1 MMLPRTLLVL
11 ALAASSLAWGEPL
24 EAPERI
30 ARLAYVEGQVAFRAA
45 QEVATSALP
54 DRPLIP
60 GDRLATDG
68 GGRAELTFGTA
79 TVRLDERTELSIATL
94 DATTARVELNHGTA
108 SVHLRELYDDETFV
122 VATPNTTL
130 TLREPGEY
138 RIAVPADSTT
148 DLTVRGGSAEALTA
162 GGPVRIADGQRVR
175 LEGRQA
181 LASLATPRA
190 ADAFDDW
197 VLEREV
203 QLADLAPS
211 TEQLATG
218 YEYEELD
225 RYGEWYDEPSYGRVW
240 MPSYAYGGYDPFR
253 YGHWQ
258 QFGMGRT
265 WVNSM
270 PWGFHTFNS
279 GRWAYLNHLDRWCW
293 VPTRRI
299 HHDRDRVAQD
309 TAPIGRPRGD
319 RRGNDRDND
328 STPIVSPR
336 TDDDRREP
344 VATTPMIPRRIDADR
359 APVLRR
365 DAELAK
371 PTPRVAPAPRVN
383 RDRAPAERSAASAT
397 QSDTGTMRPSRP
409 AEARREAQSSPP
421 TATNRELGTLRSP

>member
-11 ALAASSLAWGEPL
+11 ALAASSLAWGGPL
-24 EAPERI
+24 DSPERI
-30 ARLAYVEGQVAFRAA
+30 ARLGYVEGQVAFRAA
-45 QEVATSALP
+45 QEQTTSALP

-60 GDRLATDG
+60 GDRLVTEA
-68 GGRAELTFGTA
+68 GGRAELAFGTA
-79 TVRLDERTELSIATL
+79 AVRLDERTELSIATL

-108 SVHLRELYDDETFV
+108 SVHLRELYDAETFV

-130 TLREPGEY
+130 TFREPGEY

-190 ADAFDDW
+190 ADAFDEW

-203 QLADLAPS
+203 QLAELAPS

-258 QFGMGRT
+258 QFGMART
-265 WVNSM
+265 WVSSM
-270 PWGFHTFNS
+270 PWGYHTFNS

-293 VPTRRI
+293 VPTRR
-299 HHDRDRVAQD
+299 HHPRDRVAHD
-309 TAPIGRPRGD
+309 TAPFGQPRGD
-319 RRGNDRDND
+319 GRSDDGGND
-328 STPIVSPR
+328 STPVVLPSR
-336 TDDDRREP
+336 DDNRREP
-344 VATTPMIPRRIDADR
+344 VATAPMTPRRIDADR

-371 PTPRVAPAPRVN
+371 PTRRNAPAPRV
-383 RDRAPAERSAASAT
+383 DRAQAPPERSASAP
-397 QSDTGTMRPSRP
+397 QSGAATMRPSRP
-409 AEARREAQSSPP
+409 AESRAPSSPP
-421 TATNRELGTLRSP
+421 PAISRELGPLRTP

>member
-1 MMLPRTLLVL
+1 MKLPRILPVL

-30 ARLAYVEGQVAFRAA
+30 ARLAYVEGQVAFGAA
-45 QEVATSALP
+45 QEQATSALP

-60 GDRLATDG
+60 GDRLVTEA
-68 GGRAELTFGTA
+68 GGRAELAFGTA
-79 TVRLDERTELSIATL
+79 TVRVDERTELSIVTL
-94 DATTARVELNHGTA
+94 DARTARVELNHGTA
-108 SVHLRELYDDETFV
+108 SVHLRELYDAETFV

-130 TLREPGEY
+130 TFREPGEY
-138 RIAVPADSTT
+138 RVAVPADSTT
-148 DLTVRGGSAEALTA
+148 DLTVRVGSAEALTA

-211 TEQLATG
+211 TEQIATG

-240 MPSYAYGGYDPFR
+240 MPAYAYGGYDPFR
-253 YGHWQ
+253 YGYWQ
-258 QFGMGRT
+258 QYGMGRT
-265 WVNSM
+265 WVSSM
-270 PWGFHTFNS
+270 PWGYHTFNS

-293 VPTRRI
+293 VPTRR
-299 HHDRDRVAQD
+299 HFPRDHVARD
-309 TAPIGRPRGD
+309 TAPLGQPRGD
-319 RRGNDRDND
+319 GRAEDDNG
-328 STPIVSPR
+328 
-336 TDDDRREP
+336 EP
-344 VATTPMIPRRIDADR
+344 VATIPVSPRRIDADR

-365 DAELAK
+365 DAGLAK
-371 PTPRVAPAPRVN
+371 PSRRDNPAPAVN
-383 RDRAPAERSAASAT
+383 REPAAPERNASAPQAGT
-397 QSDTGTMRPSRP
+397 ATMRPSRP
-409 AEARREAQSSPP
+409 AEARREARSSPP
-421 TATNRELGTLRSP
+421 PATNRELGPLRAP

>member
-1 MMLPRTLLVL
+1 MKLPRTLLVL

-24 EAPERI
+24 ETPARI
-30 ARLAYVEGQVAFRAA
+30 ARLGYVEGEVAFRAA
-45 QEVATSALP
+45 QESTNSALP
-54 DRPLIP
+54 DRPLVP
-60 GDRLATDG
+60 GDRLVTEA
-68 GGRAELTFGTA
+68 GGRAELAFGTA
-79 TVRLDERTELSIATL
+79 AVRLDERTELSIATL
-94 DATTARVELNHGTA
+94 DATSVRVELNRGTA
-108 SVHLRELYDDETFV
+108 SVHLRELFDDETFV

-197 VLEREV
+197 ILEREV

-265 WVNSM
+265 WVSSM
-270 PWGFHTFNS
+270 PWGYHTFNS

-293 VPTRRI
+293 VPTRR
-299 HHDRDRVAQD
+299 HHPRDRFAHD
-309 TAPIGRPRGD
+309 TAPFVQPRGD
-319 RRGNDRDND
+319 RRSDDGGND
-328 STPIVSPR
+328 STPGVRPR
-336 TDDDRREP
+336 RNNDRREP
-344 VATTPMIPRRIDADR
+344 VATIPVTPRRIDANR

-371 PTPRVAPAPRVN
+371 PTRKDTPAPRV
-383 RDRAPAERSAASAT
+383 DRAPAPPERSASAP
-397 QSDTGTMRPSRP
+397 QSGTATMRPSRP
-409 AEARREAQSSPP
+409 AETRREALSRPP
-421 TATNRELGTLRSP
+421 SATNRELGPLRTP